1 MSDLLV
7 LLAPPG
13 RRAPTREVVSVK
25 ARASRF
31 YCGRN
36 SALVSTLH
44 GHRDAENETS
54 GKRRSETDGRGCERA
69 MDRSGQLHRE

>member
-1 MSDLLV
+1 MR
-7 LLAPPG
+7 G
-13 RRAPTREVVSVK
+13 RGGEWTDERAIAAESFEKVRS
-25 ARASRF
+25 S
-31 YCGRN
+31 GRP
-36 SALVSTLH
+36 SPSLPLVSTLH